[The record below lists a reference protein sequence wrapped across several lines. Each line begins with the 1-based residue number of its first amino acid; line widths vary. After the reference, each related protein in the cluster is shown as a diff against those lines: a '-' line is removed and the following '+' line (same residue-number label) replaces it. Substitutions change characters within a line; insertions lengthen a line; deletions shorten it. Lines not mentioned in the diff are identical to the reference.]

1 MITLRDSHFKVNTS
15 EEVLIKGLGSSP
27 IPWNIVK
34 LMQEKYLINPDALK
48 IQTNEGVSV
57 LKGLSI
63 DAQHVQN
70 LLEGKN
76 NEGVVVQAP
85 ATQLF
90 LMLGVREQDMNKPPT
105 EQFFTIVV
113 AGIDD
118 QNNLLIS
125 SLYDNLLPCPSNC
138 PNIP

>member
-1 MITLRDSHFKVNTS
+1 MITLRNSHFKINS
-15 EEVLIKGLGSSP
+15 AEEILSKGLGSNP

-48 IQTNEGVSV
+48 IQTDEGVSV

-76 NEGVVVQAP
+76 NEGIVVQAP

-90 LMLGVREQDMNKPPT
+90 LMLGVRDQDLNKPPT

-113 AGIDD
+113 AGIDA
-118 QNNLLIS
+118 QNNLLTAS
-125 SLYDNLLPCPSNC
+125 VYDNLSSCPSIC